1 MHPTMLVATAAV
13 LPIEDNDSIHFGGP
27 EVNHNEI
34 KPGVVNEVAQS
45 VVRQGPR
52 SKEHQVFGTDMEVL
66 IAKTKMVSTG
76 QLKELVELMSRHEVT
91 SGAPRLL
98 ECNQNKLREYNIG
111 IVARFDSIKGSS
123 MVA

>member
-13 LPIEDNDSIHFGGP
+13 LPIEDDGSIHFGAP
-27 EVNHNEI
+27 EINHNEI

-45 VVRQGPR
+45 VVRQGRR

-76 QLKELVELMSRHEVT
+76 QLKELVVLMSRHEVT
-91 SGAPRLL
+91 SGSPRLL

-111 IVARFDSIKGSS
+111 PDARFDSIKGSS

>member
-13 LPIEDNDSIHFGGP
+13 LPIEDSNNIHFGGP
-27 EVNHNEI
+27 EVNHNKN
-34 KPGVVNEVAQS
+34 KPGVVNKVAQS

-52 SKEHQVFGTDMEVL
+52 SKKHQVFGTDMEVL

-76 QLKELVELMSRHEVT
+76 QLKELVVSMSRHEVT
-91 SGAPRLL
+91 SGSPRLFG
-98 ECNQNKLREYNIG
+98 CNQNKLREYNIG
-111 IVARFDSIKGSS
+111 PDARFDSIKGSS

>member
-13 LPIEDNDSIHFGGP
+13 LPIEDDDSIHFGGP

-52 SKEHQVFGTDMEVL
+52 SKKFQPFGSDMEVL
-66 IAKTKMVSTG
+66 ITKTKNGKHRSAEMTFHVN
-76 QLKELVELMSRHEVT
+76 VT
-91 SGAPRLL
+91 SRSDFGITTFGQWQL
-98 ECNQNKLREYNIG
+98 EQ
-111 IVARFDSIKGSS
+111 AR
-123 MVA
+123 